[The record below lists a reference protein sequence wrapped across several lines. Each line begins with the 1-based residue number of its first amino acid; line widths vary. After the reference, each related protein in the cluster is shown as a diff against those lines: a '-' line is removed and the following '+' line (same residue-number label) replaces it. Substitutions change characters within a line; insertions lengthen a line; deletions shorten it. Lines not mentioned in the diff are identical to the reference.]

1 MTQPW
6 HNPGVSSTS
15 RLDRSLFSHFPAV
28 FTPARPSCAQW
39 LFPPMCRIPGR
50 RRRWNGKGKAEL
62 ETFQRLGKCR
72 VVPGQGGNNWKEKQG
87 GIFQR
92 DRRLLQTL
100 PSSPG
105 IIAAP
110 RDGLGEREKREEI
123 PKKPRDVA
131 LQRGKSN
138 PDKEFLVF
146 QRRGNEKCFKVIPS
160 PIQPWIVV
168 FPILIFPES
177 SPPR

>member
-6 HNPGVSSTS
+6 HNPGFSSTS

-28 FTPARPSCAQW
+28 FTPGRPSCAQW

-50 RRRWNGKGKAEL
+50 RRRWNGKGKAGL

-72 VVPGQGGNNWKEKQG
+72 VVPGQGGNNWKEKRG

-110 RDGLGEREKREEI
+110 RDGLGEREKREQI
-123 PKKPRDVA
+123 PEKPATWLCKGGNPTPTRNSLFSKGVGMRGA
-131 LQRGKSN
+131 LRS
-138 PDKEFLVF
+138 
-146 QRRGNEKCFKVIPS
+146 
-160 PIQPWIVV
+160 
-168 FPILIFPES
+168 FPAQS
-177 SPPR
+177 SLGLLFSRS